1 MGIVQ
6 KSCRADYFKRINDQ
20 HGHLVGD
27 RVLVHFVETVRQ
39 ALRHTDQLGRFGGE
53 AFVVLMP
60 QTDRPTALA
69 TAERLRQAVANQQAS
84 DGWPTCTASV
94 GLASVEAGETTLD
107 GVLSRA
113 DAALYRAKADGRDR
127 VAVG

>member
-1 MGIVQ
+1 M
-6 KSCRADYFKRINDQ
+6 
-20 HGHLVGD
+20 
-27 RVLVHFVETVRQ
+27 RQ

-53 AFVVLMP
+53 EFVVLMP